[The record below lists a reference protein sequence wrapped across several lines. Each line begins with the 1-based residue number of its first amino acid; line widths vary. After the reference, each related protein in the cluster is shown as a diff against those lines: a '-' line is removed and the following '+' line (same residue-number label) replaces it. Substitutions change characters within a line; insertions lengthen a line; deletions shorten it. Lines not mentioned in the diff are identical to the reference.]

1 MDGIADWIAGLTG
14 VEQKYGYLI
23 IGLILG
29 SVIGRIWRGGKLAR
43 EVAARRGAGSG
54 GAGATRIVRTDE
66 AAGPVKVLLNGQPLA
81 VSAET
86 MAEIRRRHAAG
97 DKIGAI
103 KHLREAT
110 RIGLAEA
117 KELVETLDS

>member
-43 EVAARRGAGSG
+43 EVAARQGSAGG
-54 GAGATRIVRTDE
+54 PTRIVRTDD
-66 AAGPVKVLLNGQPLA
+66 AAGSVKVLLNGQPLA

-86 MAEIRRRHAAG
+86 MAEVRRRHAAG